1 MTRRRA
7 KEPVWL
13 LRAVAEAVHYD
24 QIVEHG
30 GLPGLRDEPGLE
42 AALARPRNK
51 WLYEKV
57 AMPALVTAYG
67 FGIARSHPFNDGNK
81 RTALLAMAVFA
92 ERNGYSIEATDPDI
106 VETILSLADG
116 KLSEAGLKAWVAS
129 KLKRRGRSGSV

>member
-1 MTRRRA
+1 VTRRRA

-57 AMPALVTAYG
+57 AMPALVTEYG

>member
-1 MTRRRA
+1 VTRRAA

-13 LRAVAEAVHYD
+13 VRAVLEAVHHD

-30 GLPGLRDEPGLE
+30 GLPGLRDESGLE

-51 WLYEKV
+51 WLYEAV
-57 AMPALVTAYG
+57 EMPALVAAYG

-81 RTALLAMAVFA
+81 RTAFLAMAVFA
-92 ERNGYSIEATDPDI
+92 ERNGYSIAAEDPEI

-116 KLSEAGLKAWVAS
+116 TLPEASLEKWVAS
-129 KLKRRGRSGSV
+129 KLKRRGRSGSA